1 MAITRTI
8 LLALWVT
15 LYWNAYGQTTSN
27 IQQPTSI
34 NADVAAPAASA
45 MLDVKSTDK
54 GMLVPRLTSA
64 QRTAITLGVA
74 GLLVLTTTSIRPW
87 PGLFRQ

>member
-1 MAITRTI
+1 
-8 LLALWVT
+8 
-15 LYWNAYGQTTSN
+15 
-27 IQQPTSI
+27 
-34 NADVAAPAASA
+34 